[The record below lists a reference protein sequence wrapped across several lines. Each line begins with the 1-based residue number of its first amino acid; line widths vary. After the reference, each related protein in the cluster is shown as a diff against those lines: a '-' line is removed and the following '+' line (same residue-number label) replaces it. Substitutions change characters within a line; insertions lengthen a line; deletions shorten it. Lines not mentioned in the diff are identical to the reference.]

1 MPITF
6 STALAHTADIFATHS
21 DETLVHEYDV
31 DALAAQIEYLVNEQG
46 LRLDIM
52 TGDEFWFIAAPYR
65 W

>member
-6 STALAHTADIFATHS
+6 STALAHTTDIFATHS

-31 DALAAQIEYLVNEQG
+31 DALAAQIEFLVNTQD
-46 LRLDIM
+46 LDLDAM
-52 TGDEFWFIAAPYR
+52 TGPEFWAIAAPYR